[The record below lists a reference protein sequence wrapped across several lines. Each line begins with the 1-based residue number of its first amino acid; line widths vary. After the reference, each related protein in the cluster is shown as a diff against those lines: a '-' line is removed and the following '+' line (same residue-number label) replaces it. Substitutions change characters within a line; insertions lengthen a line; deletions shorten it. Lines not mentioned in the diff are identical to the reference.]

1 MFLIETEQQ
10 ARCILNNFQAKCLK
24 AFFDLKSKDTN
35 VVRIAIIYTTP
46 GIAVELKS
54 GDKVFYTLAAIMDP
68 VERLL
73 LSPANRISA

>member
-1 MFLIETEQQ
+1 M
-10 ARCILNNFQAKCLK
+10 NNFQAKCLK
-24 AFFDLKSKDTN
+24 AFFDLKSKDAN
-35 VVRIAIIYTTP
+35 VVRIAIIYTKTP